1 MVPTAW
7 VHPLLAIGRSLEER
21 ATQWFSLV
29 SFQEQVF
36 PREQDIYK

>member
-7 VHPLLAIGRSLEER
+7 VHPLLASGRCLVEREE
-21 ATQWFSLV
+21 WFSLV